1 MINSFKN
8 PAIMRI
14 LRTTERHGAGWREQN
29 FIPAHEGLFGAFAD
43 KGIPKPPDRPHGKR
57 LMGPCRRT
65 ADARRVGKD
74 EGTPTV

>member
-29 FIPAHEGLFGAFAD
+29 FIPDDAPRIQLSYVIIFVSPTMKYIAD
-43 KGIPKPPDRPHGKR
+43 SDTESVRKLTSLTDFR
-57 LMGPCRRT
+57 M
-65 ADARRVGKD
+65 D
-74 EGTPTV
+74 